1 MSKAKKNRNDGAYE
15 AVAYLLSFLI
25 IGVAALAVWMSLDTL
40 GAMFRTAV
48 QAVWD
53 SSERVQNYVLLKK
66 DTSYTAH
73 IILRAILTSLVYI
86 KFKAKLKRMSTNP
99 IVRVVVFVLLLESL
113 EFSAYLLEF
122 VAIAIWNALVSVFNS
137 IEVPNILKFGYFD
150 TIDPLA
156 RFAQAFVC
164 ANVWFICKSVMKKRP
179 TTSSRV
185 AREAELEERAY
196 YDEEHAK
203 RAHKERLFNSTIEGN
218 VSAPPRSAKM

>member
-1 MSKAKKNRNDGAYE
+1 MSKAKKNRNDGA
-15 AVAYLLSFLI
+15 AVVAYLLSFLI
-25 IGVAALAVWMSLDTL
+25 IGVASVAVWMSLDTL

-48 QAVWD
+48 QAVLS

-66 DTSYTAH
+66 ETSYVAH

-99 IVRVVVFVLLLESL
+99 IVRVVIFIFILEGL
-113 EFSAYLLEF
+113 EFSAYLSEF
-122 VAIAIWNALVSVFNS
+122 VAVAIWNALVSVFNS

-150 TIDPLA
+150 TLDPLA

-164 ANVWFICKSVMKKRP
+164 ANVWFICRRAKKQP
-179 TTSSRV
+179 TTSRV

-196 YDEEHAK
+196 YDEEHTK